1 MSYVRLEPF
10 LPNPDYEIG
19 EQSAESVLAM
29 TLWGEARGGTIEAK
43 AAVAS
48 VIMRRAEA
56 PAGRFFPKAHDGA
69 GLNERVKR
77 VCLQPWQFS
86 CFNSEDPNRAKL
98 LSPERH
104 DSLQVWQECIAVAA
118 LALDGLM
125 RDPTRGADHYFSPA
139 YATSESGVLTIKNR
153 PKWAEGRTPTLTLR
167 GFMFYKIG

>member
-43 AAVAS
+43 VAVAN
-48 VIMRRAEA
+48 VILRRAEA
-56 PAGRFFPKAHDGA
+56 PAGRFFPKSHDGT
-69 GLNERVKR
+69 GINERVKR

-86 CFNSEDPNRAKL
+86 CFNSADPNRDKL
-98 LSPERH
+98 LHPEKH

-118 LALDGLM
+118 SALDGLV

-139 YATSESGVLTIKNR
+139 YGQDAKILNR
-153 PKWAEGRTPTLTLR
+153 PKWAEGKSPTLTLR

>member
-1 MSYVRLEPF
+1 MSYIRLEPF

-29 TLWGEARGGTIEAK
+29 TLWGEARGGTLEAK

-48 VIMRRAEA
+48 VILKRADA
-56 PAGRFFPKAHDGA
+56 PAGRFFPKQHDGA

-86 CFNSEDPNRAKL
+86 CFNADDPNRAKL
-98 LSPERH
+98 LRPEVN
-104 DSLQVWQECIAVAA
+104 DALWAWQECIAVAA
-118 LALDGLM
+118 MALDGLLH
-125 RDPTRGADHYFSPA
+125 DPTKGADHYFSPV
-139 YATSESGVLTIKNR
+139 YTTDDLGKIVIRNKPN
-153 PKWAEGRTPTLTLR
+153 WADGKTPTLTLR